1 MMSLL
6 NFGKLKKCFNGTI
19 GLDQHMSTSEESIE
33 VIEGNKNSV
42 IKDVGK
48 EVKIYTED
56 SVFDGKNK
64 SIKELYYQLKEKVE
78 FISRTDFYGNVK
90 LVKKKFVLDDPK
102 DLFHLNKSNY
112 QESYSYKIFNDK
124 NLDYVVL
131 MLKQKF
137 ES

>member
-1 MMSLL
+1 
-6 NFGKLKKCFNGTI
+6 
-19 GLDQHMSTSEESIE
+19 MSTSEESIE